1 MVSVVDVLD
10 ELYSTDAD
18 CWSET
23 ANNIYS
29 ILEFPVKQ
37 KLVCDWEKFIYEV
50 TDTYKYLH
58 GSDREVMKLCKGIAL
73 YTNEPK
79 YTRLSV
85 FSIYIDSCSSSRND
99 DVNSITKLFRRLFGP
114 LIILMFI
121 NYKEVA
127 FSGIATYQD
136 RKRETIISEWFGL
149 DKPDSVN
156 EKLLEINPTYYSYS
170 NISGFYDSYLWAIAR
185 YYARYRES
193 KTFLL
198 YGCGTF
204 IEEDSMAYDEENDS
218 LISSTKI
225 DVEATYRANAS
236 YYPNMYGDDYFLDD
250 VHSEETDIDDVSV
263 SEADDL
269 EWTMLELA
277 LEEEAA
283 IINEQLLPNS
293 DENSKTS
300 SDSRLSGLTPEQM
313 LQFIRNK

>member
-10 ELYSTDAD
+10 ELYSTDASS
-18 CWSET
+18 WSKT
-23 ANNIYS
+23 AKNIYS

-58 GSDREVMKLCKGIAL
+58 GNDREVIKLCKGIAI
-73 YTNEPK
+73 YRNEPQ
-79 YTRLSV
+79 YTKLSV
-85 FSIYIDSCSSSRND
+85 FSIYIDSSSSYRND

-114 LIILMFI
+114 FIILMFI
-121 NYKEVA
+121 NNKNVA

-136 RKRETIISEWFGL
+136 RKRETIISEWFGF

-156 EKLLEINPTYYSYS
+156 EKLLEINPTYYSYN
-170 NISGFYDSYLWAIAR
+170 NINGFYDSYLWAIAR
-185 YYARYRES
+185 HYARYRES

-204 IEEDSMAYDEENDS
+204 IEEDSLAYNEENDS
-218 LISSTKI
+218 LVSSTKI

-250 VHSEETDIDDVSV
+250 VHSEESDIDDVSD
-263 SEADDL
+263 SETDDL

-283 IINEQLLPNS
+283 ITNEQLLRNS